1 MRKADAISILK
12 THSDELRD
20 RGVLA
25 VFLFGSVARDEARED
40 SDVDLLVE
48 LDPERHMGMF
58 AFMELKRFL
67 EGILEHPVDL
77 VTPDALK
84 HQFQARILAEAI
96 RAA

>member
-1 MRKADAISILK
+1 MRKEDALSILK
-12 THSDELRD
+12 SHTGELKN

-25 VFLFGSVARDEARED
+25 LYLFGSVARDDARED

-48 LDPERHMGMF
+48 LDPERHLGMF

-67 EGILEHPVDL
+67 EEILGHPVDL
-77 VTPDALK
+77 ATPDALK
-84 HQFQARILAEAI
+84 RQFQTRILAEAI